1 MKICPLFKKFQSEA
15 GFTLVEV
22 SLVLAIFTILVSL
35 TTINFIRPN
44 REAIFSKTSDE
55 LIATIREAQEKSIA
69 GFSTNNVA
77 SENFGIHFENDSF
90 TLFRG
95 TTFIEGEPW
104 NFKTTLPNNLEFS
117 VINLPSPDLVFNR
130 GSGEIINFNPT
141 QRRVTLRDKE
151 TGNLRNFIFNFFC
164 VTNVQ

>member
-44 REAIFSKTSDE
+44 REAISSKTSDE
-55 LIATIREAQEKSIA
+55 LLATIREAQEKSIA
-69 GFSTNNVA
+69 GFSTNNIA
-77 SENFGIHFENDSF
+77 SENFGIHFEKDSF

-95 TTFIEGEPW
+95 TTFVVAEPW
-104 NFKTTLPNNLEFS
+104 NFKTTLPTNLEFS
-117 VINLPSPDLVFNR
+117 VIGLPTRDLVFGK
-130 GSGEIINFNPT
+130 GSGEIVNFNPT
-141 QRRVTLRDKE
+141 QKQVTLRDKE
-151 TGNLRNFIFNFFC
+151 TGNLRNFIFNFFG
-164 VTNVQ
+164 VVNVQ